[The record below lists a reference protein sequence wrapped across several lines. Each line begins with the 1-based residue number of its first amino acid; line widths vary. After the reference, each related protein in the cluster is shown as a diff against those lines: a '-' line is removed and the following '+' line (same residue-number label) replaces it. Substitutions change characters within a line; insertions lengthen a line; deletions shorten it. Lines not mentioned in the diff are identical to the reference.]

1 MTVRRMR
8 LKVLVPILVLGV
20 ALALFWLPGRG
31 SGESTAPRQ
40 GNKGVLLAS
49 SSTLPGE
56 PSDWKDIA
64 VLATN
69 RRALRRTWRQFDL
82 KGAPSLVDFDR
93 RKVLFVG
100 TGESG
105 SCPDQYRSIERVE
118 DRRLVLV
125 HIDIKWGPVC
135 TDDFRPRTFVV
146 GAEKTNFPRGKFNV
160 KIGDGKKVEVKRR

>member
-82 KGAPSLVDFDR
+82 KGAPPLVDFDR